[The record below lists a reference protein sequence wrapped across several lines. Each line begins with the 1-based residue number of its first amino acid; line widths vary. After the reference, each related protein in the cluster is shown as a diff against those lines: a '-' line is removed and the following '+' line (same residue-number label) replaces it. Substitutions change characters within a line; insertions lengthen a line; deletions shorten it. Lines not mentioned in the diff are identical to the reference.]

1 MSGAS
6 SSGAGAEVGMWIS
19 GRISI
24 CGWKAGAGWAGAGKL
39 LTTGRRLQP
48 RRATVEAMVQA
59 RTAIAVATVRP
70 SAGVVYW

>member
-1 MSGAS
+1 M
-6 SSGAGAEVGMWIS
+6 GMWIS